1 MFNQSFIFSK
11 TDFQRTIKKYIE
23 NLARVLSKEEK
34 YLIIRELFEYMI
46 LDNHWLCNEYFK
58 QFVICT
64 KLKLKELS
72 KENPEY
78 KEYFHDVEERLGF
91 ARYCKGININ
101 YNRCSNHPVKGSDL
115 CNVHEQRF
123 NYILNCVLEVVP
135 VKDLANM
142 ITNKSI

>member
-23 NLARVLSKEEK
+23 KLEGLSTEER
-34 YLIIRELFEYMI
+34 YLIIKELFEYMI
-46 LDNHWLCNEYFK
+46 LDNHWLCNDKFK

-72 KENPEY
+72 NENPEY

-91 ARYCKGININ
+91 VRYCKGINIT
-101 YNRCSNHPVKGSDL
+101 YIRCSNHPVKGSNL
-115 CNVHEQRF
+115 CNVHEKRY
-123 NYILNCVLEVVP
+123 NYILNYVLEVVP
-135 VKDLANM
+135 VKDLAIM